1 MDPSQAKTSSDP
13 CFSWGVLV
21 SHLKAAYEN
30 LESPSYLFSHAFF
43 DKQKYPEVLRF
54 LEAHYNVN
62 EDTEPNADVSYVYF
76 IEGVKLSAVLRVSF
90 VGKYFYLSSLL
101 EDGGE
106 EEPSIESLSDSSKA
120 LLMKH
125 MLDAGFVFTSGKVLK
140 EKIIFAGQP
149 TTVYSLLYSYEDEPS
164 WL

>member
-62 EDTEPNADVSYVYF
+62 EDTEPNTDVSYGYF
-76 IEGVKLSAVLRVSF
+76 IEGINLSAVLRVSF
-90 VGKYFYLSSLL
+90 VGQYFYLSSLL
-101 EDGGE
+101 EGGGE
-106 EEPSIESLSDSSKA
+106 EEPSVESSSDSSKA
-120 LLMKH
+120 LLMKY
-125 MLDAGFVFTSGKVLK
+125 MRDAGFVFTSGKVLK